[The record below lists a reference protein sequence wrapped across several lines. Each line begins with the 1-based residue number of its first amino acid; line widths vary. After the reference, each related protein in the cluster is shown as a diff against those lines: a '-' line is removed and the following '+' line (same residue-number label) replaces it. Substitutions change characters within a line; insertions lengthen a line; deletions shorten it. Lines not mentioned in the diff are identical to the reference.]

1 MTNESDLRQ
10 IGGLAILMVMAMA
23 AYPAWLV
30 PALVSVAVLLLGW
43 LARIYLQNRKANE
56 DAHKDIR
63 SRIDSAKKDV
73 KDDVQAVRADVQDLA
88 SKVDRVL
95 EISTETLGCLHGFQ
109 DGQSSGGSRE
119 DI

>member
-1 MTNESDLRQ
+1 
-10 IGGLAILMVMAMA
+10 MA

-43 LARIYLQNRKANE
+43 LGRIYLQDRKANE
-56 DAHKDIR
+56 DAHKDICR
-63 SRIDSAKKDV
+63 RIDSAKKDV

-95 EISTETLGCLHGFQ
+95 EISTETRGYLRGFR
-109 DGQSSGGSRE
+109 DGQSGGSSRE
-119 DI
+119 DT

>member
-1 MTNESDLRQ
+1 
-10 IGGLAILMVMAMA
+10 MA

-95 EISTETLGCLHGFQ
+95 EISTETLGCLQGFR
-109 DGQSSGGSRE
+109 DRQSSGGSRE